1 MDLRDNQILSLLQE
15 NARITA
21 SELAER
27 LGLSV
32 PTITERIRKLTE
44 GGYILKFTTKL
55 NAKKLGF
62 DLTAYIAVVSASS
75 EHYEDIIQEAVRHAG
90 VLECHSVTGEGSHLL
105 KVRVRNSSEL
115 EQLLREIQAWPGV
128 TRTHTSVVMS
138 TYKEGWDLDL
148 KAPVKTET

>member
-1 MDLRDNQILSLLQE
+1 MDARDYQILSLLQE

-21 SELAER
+21 SELADR
-27 LGLSV
+27 LGLSI
-32 PTITERIRKLTE
+32 PTITERIRKLVE
-44 GGYILKFTTKL
+44 GGYIQKFTTRL

-75 EHYEDIIQEAVRHAG
+75 EHYEDIVQEAVRHPG

-138 TYKEGWDLDL
+138 TYKEDWVLDL
-148 KAPVKTET
+148 NTSPETKT

>member
-1 MDLRDNQILSLLQE
+1 MDTRDYQILSLLQE
-15 NARITA
+15 NARMTA
-21 SELAER
+21 SEMAER

-32 PTITERIRKLTE
+32 PTITERIRKLVE
-44 GGYILKFTTKL
+44 GGYIQKFTTKL

-75 EHYEDIIQEAVRHAG
+75 EHYEDIVQEAVHHPG

-138 TYKEGWDLDL
+138 TYKEDWVLNL
-148 KAPVKTET
+148 SSPAETKN

>member
-75 EHYEDIIQEAVRHAG
+75 EHYEDIIQEAVRHVG